1 MKTFQEYIREGMYD
15 PGIFKAF
22 WLAGGPGSG
31 KSKVTGEITGSWVGD
46 AEKTKDRKKQLRFV
60 AGRTGPLGL
69 KIINSDEILT
79 KMLID
84 AGMHLRMDQ
93 YTAAEKE
100 QKETIRDEAKKLL
113 KKRQKNYVLGRLG
126 LVLDG
131 TGKNY
136 DKVSTASNSL
146 RAIGYNTY
154 MIFVNTSLDV
164 ALQRNEMRTRKLD
177 PTDVEDMWKAVQ
189 QNMGKFQQY
198 FGRQNFIL
206 VDNNSPTQDVLSD
219 LFVQMGK
226 IVKEP
231 VTHRAALAWIKSQL
245 PS

>member
-69 KIINSDEILT
+69 KIINSDEILS

-84 AGMHLRMDQ
+84 AGMHLRMDE

-113 KKRQKNYVLGRLG
+113 KKRQKNYVLGILG
-126 LVLDG
+126 LVLD
-131 TGKNY
+131 
-136 DKVSTASNSL
+136 
-146 RAIGYNTY
+146 
-154 MIFVNTSLDV
+154 
-164 ALQRNEMRTRKLD
+164 
-177 PTDVEDMWKAVQ
+177 
-189 QNMGKFQQY
+189 
-198 FGRQNFIL
+198 
-206 VDNNSPTQDVLSD
+206 
-219 LFVQMGK
+219 
-226 IVKEP
+226 
-231 VTHRAALAWIKSQL
+231 
-245 PS
+245 

>member
-1 MKTFQEYIREGMYD
+1 MK
-15 PGIFKAF
+15 
-22 WLAGGPGSG
+22 L
-31 KSKVTGEITGSWVGD
+31 
-46 AEKTKDRKKQLRFV
+46 KTKDRKKQLRFV

-69 KIINSDEILT
+69 KIINSDEILS

-84 AGMHLRMDQ
+84 AGMHLRMDE

-164 ALQRNEMRTRKLD
+164 ALQRNEMRTRKID
-177 PTDVEDMWKAVQ
+177 ETDVTDMWKAVQ

-206 VDNNSPTQDVLSD
+206 VDNNSPSQDVLSD